1 MGWKQKYSIFIWALA
16 LLGFIWVGLI
26 ECFDW
31 GRTWAMGLADPYP
44 APTSE
49 VSEGI
54 VIIPHRVAEG
64 TMVSVQIDENFII
77 CDTTPGGLQCQS
89 ANISAIYI
97 EEGEIHLLTYGQ
109 SGYVCTVAGCREFV
123 Y

>member
-1 MGWKQKYSIFIWALA
+1 MRNDDDWKVMAVFVFMAMVLAA
-16 LLGFIWVGLI
+16 LLVNWSRG
-26 ECFDW
+26 
-31 GRTWAMGLADPYP
+31 WAAAMQDPYP
-44 APTSE
+44 APTLGAD
-49 VSEGI
+49 EGI
-54 VIIPHRVAEG
+54 VIIPHHVAEG
-64 TMVSVQIDENFII
+64 TMVSVQIGENYII

-97 EEGEIHLLTYGQ
+97 EEGEIHILTYGQ

>member
-1 MGWKQKYSIFIWALA
+1 MNEKDRQVYFIIVWIVMVAVAVLVYVKRGWASE
-16 LLGFIWVGLI
+16 LI
-26 ECFDW
+26 
-31 GRTWAMGLADPYP
+31 DPYL
-44 APTSE
+44 APTQSSE
-49 VSEGI
+49 SITI
-54 VIIPHRVAEG
+54 VPHRVAEG
-64 TMVSVQIDENFII
+64 TMVSVQIGEDFII

-97 EEGEIHLLTYGQ
+97 EEGEIHVLTYGQ